1 MATSGVKHDFDRLG
15 LIEAKVIICRPL
27 VDVPQF
33 VFAWC
38 RVHFRDDK
46 IGVICIL
53 HHIIAIG
60 DWSQISGMDCI
71 RCWAYGRTLDD
82 ACKDVEE
89 IGELAMEFSA
99 VVNAWNSLPDV
110 VSLSPTVPS
119 FQHKLQ
125 SFLIH
130 LIFLLYVFFICSNCS
145 TISIYVLRDEI
156 NYFLFLFWLHV
167 QYN

>member
-1 MATSGVKHDFDRLG
+1 
-15 LIEAKVIICRPL
+15 
-27 VDVPQF
+27 
-33 VFAWC
+33 
-38 RVHFRDDK
+38 
-46 IGVICIL
+46 
-53 HHIIAIG
+53 
-60 DWSQISGMDCI
+60 MDCI
-71 RCWAYGRTLDD
+71 RGWAYGRTLDD